1 MTRVGDAGLL
11 PRLSDALAGWLDPFC
26 RTRAPIRPVAVIGHR
41 GAPREEAE
49 NTVDSFSRAIAL
61 GADAIETDV
70 CATRDGRFVL
80 WHDAD
85 PDDKVALLRQAG
97 AERLLYRPDAPP
109 AGSVWRR
116 PVRELDLAELLEHYT
131 YTRTE
136 EDGDGARKGAEARKP
151 IQTLEDMTKW
161 AAGEDRLRR
170 VFLDVKLTEGE
181 AAGGLALLD
190 RVRTLAERPNLRHVV
205 FHLLSREREILAA
218 LVDANGR
225 HDLPERVRI
234 SADFELPG
242 VLRHAPSLGVRDVS
256 LGCGE
261 RTWRGYRRELCRVL
275 RARDRAGFP
284 FFVVAWTV
292 NEQRQLR
299 ALVRLGADGVMTDD
313 AAALRAIVTAHD
325 RAGAGRR
332 IARSPV

>member
-1 MTRVGDAGLL
+1 MTRVGDAGIL
-11 PRLSDALAGWLDPFC
+11 PRLSDAIVGWLDPFS
-26 RTRAPIRPVAVIGHR
+26 RTPVAIGPISVIGHR

-49 NTVDSFSRAIAL
+49 NTVSSFSRAIAL

-85 PDDKVALLRQAG
+85 PGDKIARLRQAG
-97 AERLLYRPDAPP
+97 AEGLRYRPKTPP
-109 AGSVWRR
+109 EGSVWRR
-116 PVRELDLAELLEHYT
+116 PVRELDLAELLEHYA
-131 YTRTE
+131 YTLADERAGE
-136 EDGDGARKGAEARKP
+136 AECAAARRP
-151 IQTLEDMTKW
+151 IETLEDMTKW

-181 AAGGLALLD
+181 TAGARALLD

-205 FHLLSREREILAA
+205 FHLLSREREILSV
-218 LVDANGR
+218 LVAESPRDVR
-225 HDLPERVRI
+225 PERVRI

-242 VLRHAPSLGVRDVS
+242 VLRHAPRLGVRDVS

-261 RTWRGYRRELCRVL
+261 RTWRGYRRELRRVL
-275 RARDRAGFP
+275 RARDRKGFP
-284 FFVVAWTV
+284 SCVVAWTV
-292 NEQRQLR
+292 NEERRLR

-313 AAALRAIVTAHD
+313 VAALRPMV
-325 RAGAGRR
+325 AGRGGSGVGRR
-332 IARSPV
+332 IAASAG